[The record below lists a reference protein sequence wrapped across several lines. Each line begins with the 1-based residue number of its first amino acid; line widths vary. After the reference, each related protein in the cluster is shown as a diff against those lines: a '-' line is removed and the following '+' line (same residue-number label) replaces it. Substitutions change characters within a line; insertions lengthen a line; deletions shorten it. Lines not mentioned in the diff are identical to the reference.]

1 MKVTNFI
8 CTGTRERGPL
18 LGKII
23 IIILSFSVGTSKN
36 KTIDHRVSSD
46 FTSILASNLGL
57 EFFSV
62 SMSIHDQGIIELIVR
77 IYVHVRT

>member
-36 KTIDHRVSSD
+36 KTIDHRVKESCAIMSTQVTRL
-46 FTSILASNLGL
+46 FTVIQQYL
-57 EFFSV
+57 
-62 SMSIHDQGIIELIVR
+62 
-77 IYVHVRT
+77 VH